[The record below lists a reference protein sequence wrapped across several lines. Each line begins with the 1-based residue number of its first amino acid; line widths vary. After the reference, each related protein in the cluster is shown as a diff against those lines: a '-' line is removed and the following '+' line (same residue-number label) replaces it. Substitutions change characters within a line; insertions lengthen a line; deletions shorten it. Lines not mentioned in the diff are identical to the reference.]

1 MPTMTTTVATLAV
14 VTLLTVA
21 GCAGKPS
28 RTDATNTADAP
39 AAAPSANASAQLPTS
54 DEATLAAI
62 DAALVG
68 DHRLE
73 SNRARDTYRH
83 PRETLAFFGL
93 RADMTVLEVW
103 PGPAGWYTEILA
115 PVLRERGRYVA
126 AQWDPNNGVQ
136 YFQDGL
142 RAYRNKLDARP
153 DVYDRV
159 QVAALQVPNAL
170 KPVPDNSVDLVLT
183 FRNLHN
189 WMARDEAKLYLD
201 AMYAALKPGGIL
213 GIVEHRAPDTRP
225 QDPRARDGYV
235 REDHAIELIQGA
247 GFELVERSEINANP
261 KDTKDYDQGVW
272 TLPPTLRLGDR
283 DRDRY
288 VAIGESDRFT
298 LKFRKPQHG
307 HR

>member
-1 MPTMTTTVATLAV
+1 MPIMTRTLATLAV
-14 VTLLTVA
+14 AALLTVA

-28 RTDATNTADAP
+28 RTDSSPAPAPPVAPAPVSDAP
-39 AAAPSANASAQLPTS
+39 
-54 DEATLAAI
+54 TLAAI
-62 DAALVG
+62 DAAIAG

-73 SNRARDTYRH
+73 ANRARDVYRH

-93 RADMTVLEVW
+93 RADMTVLEIW

-115 PVLRERGRYVA
+115 PVLRERGRYIA
-126 AQWDPNNGVQ
+126 AQWDPANDVP
-136 YFQDGL
+136 YFQEGL

-159 QVAALQVPNAL
+159 QVAALQAPNAL
-170 KPVPDNSVDLVLT
+170 QPVPAGSVDLVLT

-189 WMARDEAKLYLD
+189 WMARDEARLYLE

-213 GIVEHRAPDTRP
+213 GVVEHRAPETRP

-235 REDHAIELIQGA
+235 REDYAIELIRAA
-247 GFELVERSEINANP
+247 GFELLERSEVNSNP
-261 KDTKDYDQGVW
+261 KDTKDHDQGVW
-272 TLPPTLRLGDR
+272 TLPPTLRLGER

-288 VAIGESDRFT
+288 LAIGESDRFT
-298 LKFRKPQHG
+298 LKFRKPG
-307 HR
+307 HAHR